1 MKTVLA
7 QIKLK
12 TADFKFN
19 AENIINNA
27 AKCDCD
33 LIIFPQSDIEDLG
46 GKDLVLDETCRK
58 RQYEFYQE
66 IADKNFKQNIL
77 IGDILIRNG
86 EIEVSHNGFFDVN
99 GKKVFVSDT
108 YLEDVEC
115 DLYVLAKNRYF
126 ARNTYMDFVDSI
138 QTDCNLIYV
147 NAIGIADE
155 NIFAGGS
162 FAKNANNEL
171 VLQMPVCKE
180 DIEIVDFSRVIEFF
194 DEAEEAQILDVVT
207 FALKEYCENTGFK
220 KVVLGLSG
228 GIDSALTAAIAV
240 KALGADSVTGI
251 MMPSMYSSEGSVTDS
266 IKLAENLGI
275 KTITEPITPLFNAFM
290 QGRES
295 LHDLAEE
302 NLQARLRGLILMF
315 YSNRENML
323 LLSTGNKSE
332 SAMGFGTLYGDMA
345 GGYNVICDL
354 TKTNVYK
361 LSNYINK
368 DGEIIPQAIIDKAPS
383 AELHPG
389 QKDQDRL
396 PEYAVLD
403 DIIELYVE
411 KNIPLD
417 KIYEKYDKQLV
428 NEVIRKICRMQFKR
442 YQSCLGAR
450 LTERSFANG
459 VNLPV
464 VQKFY

>member
-1 MKTVLA
+1 MKILLA

-12 TADFKFN
+12 TADFDFN
-19 AENIINNA
+19 KKNIFDKLDNA
-27 AKCDCD
+27 DSD
-33 LIIFPQSDIEDLG
+33 LIIFPQADIDDLG

-58 RQYEFYQE
+58 KQHEFYQA
-66 IADKNFKQNIL
+66 IADKNYKSNIL

-86 EIEVSHNGFFDVN
+86 EIEVSDYGFFDIC
-99 GKKVFVSDT
+99 GKKVYVSDT
-108 YLEDVEC
+108 YLDDVNC
-115 DLYVLAKNRYF
+115 DLYVLSKNRYF
-126 ARNTYMDFVDSI
+126 AMNTYKSFVDSI
-138 QTDCNLIYV
+138 ETKFDFIYV
-147 NAIGIADE
+147 NAIGLADE

-162 FAKNANNEL
+162 FAKNSNNEL
-171 VLQMPVCKE
+171 VMQMPMCKE
-180 DIEIVDFSRVIEFF
+180 VVENVDFSKKIEFY
-194 DEAEEAQILDVVT
+194 DELEEAKILEASV

-228 GIDSALTAAIAV
+228 GIDSALTATIAV
-240 KALGADSVTGI
+240 RALGAENVLGI
-251 MMPSMYSSEGSVTDS
+251 MMPSMFSSEGSITDS
-266 IKLAENLGI
+266 VQLAKNLGI
-275 KTITEPITPLFNAFM
+275 RTITEPITPLFDAFM
-290 QGRES
+290 QGRER

-332 SAMGFGTLYGDMA
+332 SAMGFGTLYGDLA
-345 GGYNVICDL
+345 GGYNLICDL

-361 LSNYINK
+361 LSNYLNK
-368 DGEIIPQAIIDKAPS
+368 DKEIIPQAIIDKAPS

-403 DIIELYVE
+403 DIIEMYIE
-411 KNIPLD
+411 QNRPID
-417 KIYEKYDKQLV
+417 EIYEKYDKSLV
-428 NEVIRKICRMQFKR
+428 DETIKKICRMQFKR
-442 YQSCLGAR
+442 YQCCLGVR
-450 LTERSFANG
+450 LTERSFLNG
-459 VNLPV
+459 VDLPI

>member
-66 IADKNFKQNIL
+66 IADRNFKQNIL

-126 ARNTYMDFVDSI
+126 AINTYMDFVDSI

-180 DIEIVDFSRVIEFF
+180 DIETVDFSRVIEFF
-194 DEAEEAQILDVVT
+194 DEADEAQILDVVT

-442 YQSCLGAR
+442 YQSCLGVR

>member
-66 IADKNFKQNIL
+66 IADRNFKQNIL

-180 DIEIVDFSRVIEFF
+180 DIETVDFSRVIEFF

-368 DGEIIPQAIIDKAPS
+368 DGDIIPQAIIDKAPS